1 MRVSSLD
8 ALCRMVH
15 VGLGIAVVPEQVGQL
30 YVNALDV
37 RLLPLRDTWATRQ
50 LVLVFRSR
58 DQLTASAAQLVRFLA
73 ERG

>member
-15 VGLGIAVVPEQVGQL
+15 AGLGIAIVPEQVGLL

-37 RLLPLRDTWATRQ
+37 RLLSLTDAWSVRRLILIFKAREQ
-50 LVLVFRSR
+50 LS
-58 DQLTASAAQLVRFLA
+58 ASAAALVGFLVNQP
-73 ERG
+73 